1 MKAKRHTAILVDE
14 MNIMHQLHRIGIQGI
29 NPWDTFY
36 LTLQTYLGHQAEK
49 HFYGANVP
57 EETFPERFLKR
68 TRFFNALERK
78 RIMVHQGHTVLN
90 SNGKMIEKGVDVLL
104 AMDLSALALK
114 GCQDIVVCT
123 GDSDMVPAIQ
133 RAQLHGARV
142 HVVVSENIP
151 AALITE
157 VADEVIPLEDVIK
170 RIPKSHVLLRGLP
183 QNLFKESVAG

>member
-1 MKAKRHTAILVDE
+1 MKITRRTAILVDE
-14 MNIMHQLHRIGIQGI
+14 MNVMHQLHRIGIQGI
-29 NPWDTFY
+29 NPWDKFY
-36 LTLQTYLGHQAEK
+36 CALQSYLGHQSEK

-78 RIMVHQGHTVLN
+78 RIAVHQGHTILDT
-90 SNGKMIEKGVDVLL
+90 NGRMIEKGVDVLL
-104 AMDLSALALK
+104 AMDLSTLALK
-114 GCQDIVVCT
+114 GYQDIVVCT

-133 RAQLHGARV
+133 RAQLHGAKV
-142 HVVVSENIP
+142 HVVVSFNTP

-157 VADEVIPLEDVIK
+157 VADEVIRLEDVIK
-170 RIPKSHVLLRGLP
+170 QIPKRHVLLRELP

>member
-1 MKAKRHTAILVDE
+1 MKFKRRTAILVDE
-14 MNIMHQLHRIGIQGI
+14 MNVMHQLHRIGIQGI

-36 LTLQTYLGHQAEK
+36 CALQTYLGHQSEK

-57 EETFPERFLKR
+57 EETYPDRYLKR
-68 TRFFNALERK
+68 TRFFKALERS
-78 RIMVHQGHTVLN
+78 RISVHQGHTVLGT
-90 SNGKMIEKGVDVLL
+90 NGQMIEKGVDVLL
-104 AMDLSALALK
+104 AIDLSAFAFE
-114 GCQDIVVCT
+114 GYQDIVICT

-133 RAQLHGARV
+133 RAQLHGAKV

-157 VADEVIPLEDVIK
+157 VADEVIRLEDIIK
-170 RIPKSHVLLRGLP
+170 QIPKSNVLIRELP